1 MDKNKI
7 AVVGDPSSVM
17 IFKAVGF
24 DVFYEQE
31 PDQIKRRL
39 HTLADE
45 GYVVIYITEMAASL
59 AADVID
65 EYATATFPAIIPI
78 PAGSKSL
85 GLGMKRVKENV
96 EKAVEII
103 KQMSLSDS
111 SVKSRRMGHRIAAL
125 IMVGV
130 VAVGICLSIIL

>member
-111 SVKSRRMGHRIAAL
+111 SVKSRRMGYRIAAL

>member
-45 GYVVIYITEMAASL
+45 GDVVIYITEMAASL

-96 EKAVEII
+96 EKAVGA
-103 KQMSLSDS
+103 D
-111 SVKSRRMGHRIAAL
+111 
-125 IMVGV
+125 
-130 VAVGICLSIIL
+130 ILFKEG

>member
-39 HTLADE
+39 HTLAD
-45 GYVVIYITEMAASL
+45 
-59 AADVID
+59 
-65 EYATATFPAIIPI
+65 
-78 PAGSKSL
+78 
-85 GLGMKRVKENV
+85 
-96 EKAVEII
+96 
-103 KQMSLSDS
+103 
-111 SVKSRRMGHRIAAL
+111 
-125 IMVGV
+125 
-130 VAVGICLSIIL
+130 